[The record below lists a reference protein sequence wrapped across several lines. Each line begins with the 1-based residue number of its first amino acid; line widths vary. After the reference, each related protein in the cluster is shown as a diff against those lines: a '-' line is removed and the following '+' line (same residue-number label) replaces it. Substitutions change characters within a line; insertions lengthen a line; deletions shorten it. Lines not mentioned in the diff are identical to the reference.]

1 MTEEHEAH
9 ATPTSSSSTTATT
22 ATAAAP
28 SVQAMERT
36 GRMHSTVRLNQF
48 TLRFEDAALEDAYQA
63 SIHKRKKALW
73 LRSLIPAAGSHILF
87 GLGDCIEHP
96 IANLQVT
103 LPARVF
109 LAVLQISMF
118 VLVNWDLI
126 QAHETTMLLVSVCNG
141 IPSLLLYAL
150 QRTSLHQWDAL
161 FVIFGLSFYT
171 IPKITPLGFISS
183 TCGSW
188 ATAVLYTV
196 LSFAIRPPSRPAESV
211 LGLFY
216 CAPVIG
222 IFNTISYYS
231 EYNSRERFVLR
242 RRLSSESISLAV
254 ARTNTLL
261 TPYEGTDR
269 FFKTLAHSNGPT
281 FFFGVF
287 LWGAFTTGGWAS
299 LPDTL
304 KFVDEQTG
312 WAWFS
317 HCAGMTVFLLVMTR
331 QLMWLFVVPVLGSVI
346 LWMMSLTMPS
356 EWIIISAHSVG
367 YGLLVASVIVAMG
380 VFSWF
385 VCAWKELVS
394 FLTRSCFLYP
404 QLQAGLESEY
414 PLLVKIVSEYTAG
427 FDPEILSSRMPAS
440 KALVGSVS
448 TTEVRALRSG
458 ADDEGRHRHHN
469 HHQGLLQSTTSPRRR
484 PMRTVKAKLL
494 VNGDAPHHRHEN
506 GMVMEYADD
515 AELELSRPEELVRS
529 ELVSEH
535 VDAAGKMVSV
545 LPSFKAG
552 KCFFCS
558 KNDAEHF
565 VPACGMW
572 GKWTHWR
579 MNQQQHGSS
588 GHQRSGSGS
597 LLAKPVVSMCTSYY
611 DIQNQKS
618 ELELRVTRL
627 EETNAGLSRQI
638 AQVRTTERETA
649 GVAVHLKSEM
659 RALEDKFA
667 LDLQRHEAQWQQKM
681 KTVLEESNRIAHERK
696 LELKRHEAS
705 RAAQQKQIEAAKR
718 SAEKAEASAQCESEQ
733 RANMEAQIA
742 SFKAEIESLK
752 SALETAATAAAGTTA
767 TSQQLGS
774 SFASATNS
782 SMASASPVANLQ
794 TLQPSKRLPYAQ
806 FLEIEGLRESS
817 RKRDGKTDYS
827 ESWRYAGAALDRPDS
842 HESY

>member
-1 MTEEHEAH
+1 M
-9 ATPTSSSSTTATT
+9 
-22 ATAAAP
+22 
-28 SVQAMERT
+28 
-36 GRMHSTVRLNQF
+36 
-48 TLRFEDAALEDAYQA
+48 
-63 SIHKRKKALW
+63 
-73 LRSLIPAAGSHILF
+73 
-87 GLGDCIEHP
+87 
-96 IANLQVT
+96 
-103 LPARVF
+103 
-109 LAVLQISMF
+109 
-118 VLVNWDLI
+118 
-126 QAHETTMLLVSVCNG
+126 
-141 IPSLLLYAL
+141 
-150 QRTSLHQWDAL
+150 
-161 FVIFGLSFYT
+161 
-171 IPKITPLGFISS
+171 
-183 TCGSW
+183 
-188 ATAVLYTV
+188 LYTV
-196 LSFAIRPPSRPAESV
+196 LSFSIRPPSRPAESV

-231 EYNSRERFVLR
+231 EYNARERFVLR

-261 TPYEGTDR
+261 MPYEGTDR

-287 LWGAFTTGGWAS
+287 LWGAFTMGGWAS
-299 LPDTL
+299 LPNTL
-304 KFVDEQTG
+304 KFVDEETG

-331 QLMWLFVVPVLGSVI
+331 QLMWLFVVPVLGSLI

-367 YGLLVASVIVAMG
+367 YGLLMASVIVAMG

-458 ADDEGRHRHHN
+458 ADEDRHHHHH

-484 PMRTVKAKLL
+484 PLRTVKAKLL
-494 VNGDAPHHRHEN
+494 VNSDVPHHRHEN

-515 AELELSRPEELVRS
+515 AELELSRPE

-579 MNQQQHGSS
+579 MNQQQQHGSS
-588 GHQRSGSGS
+588 GHQRSGSSSSSGS

-627 EETNAGLSRQI
+627 EEINAGLSKQI
-638 AQVRTTERETA
+638 AQVRAAEREIA
-649 GVAVHLKSEM
+649 GVNVHLKSEM

-681 KTVLEESNRIAHERK
+681 KVVLEESNRIAHERK
-696 LELKRHEAS
+696 LELKRHESS

-718 SAEKAEASAQCESEQ
+718 SAEKAEASAQHESEQ
-733 RANMEAQIA
+733 RAKMEAQIA
-742 SFKAEIESLK
+742 SFKAEVESLK
-752 SALETAATAAAGTTA
+752 SALETAVAATAAAAGATV
-767 TSQQLGS
+767 TSQQLS
-774 SFASATNS
+774 SSVASTASS
-782 SMASASPVANLQ
+782 SMASSPVANLQ
-794 TLQPSKRLPYAQ
+794 TLQPSRRLPYAQ

-827 ESWRYAGAALDRPDS
+827 EPWRYALGSPDS